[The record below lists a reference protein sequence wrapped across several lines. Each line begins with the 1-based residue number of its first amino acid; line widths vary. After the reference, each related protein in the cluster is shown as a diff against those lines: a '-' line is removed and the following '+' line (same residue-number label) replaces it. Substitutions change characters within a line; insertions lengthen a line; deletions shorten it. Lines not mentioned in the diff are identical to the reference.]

1 MHGKPPSPGSIT
13 ASVTIDTSGKSTYAS
28 ESGNRAVVTPIC
40 SKYPLTYKPESI
52 YGETPKFWLL
62 VGIPPEACEVGS
74 IIHTEH
80 VNGSGSAT
88 IDWQVVDPVSVER
101 RLQRWVVVS

>member
-1 MHGKPPSPGSIT
+1 MHGEPPTPGSIA

-28 ESGNRAVVTPIC
+28 ESGNRAVVTPIY
-40 SKYPLTYKPESI
+40 SKYRLTYEPESI

-88 IDWQVVDPVSVER
+88 IDWQVVDPASVDR
-101 RLQRWVVVS
+101 KLPRWVVVS